1 MKRWSWHRT
10 RVLLLAVLLGLGMS
24 LSLVQG
30 SVMAAE
36 MAIAAD
42 GAHHGP
48 SDCDGCGGGN
58 HQGMDARTCLAVCGM
73 AAQGLMPGELLT
85 LPSTSRADF
94 QIAQLRLSGQFHS
107 PDHGPPKISP
117 SADA

>member
-1 MKRWSWHRT
+1 MSRRTWHRT
-10 RVLLLAVLLGLGMS
+10 QTLLLAVLLGLGMS
-24 LSLVQG
+24 LWFVQG

-36 MAIAAD
+36 MAVAAD
-42 GAHHGP
+42 DARHGASGCD
-48 SDCDGCGGGN
+48 DCGDGN
-58 HQGMDARTCLAVCGM
+58 HKGMDAGTCLAVCGH

-94 QIAQLRLSGQFHS
+94 QIAQLRLSGQS
-107 PDHGPPKISP
+107 QSDHGPSKISP